1 MFDYYDEDKYYDDAA
16 RKLTRA
22 ELQIFHYHPLEDGKT
37 NLCNQSTTIF
47 KYNIRKKGTNKN
59 EFTKTE

>member
-22 ELQIFHYHPLEDGKT
+22 ELEIFHYHPLEDCLT
-37 NLCNQSTTIF
+37 NLCNPYTTIF
-47 KYNIRKKGTNKN
+47 KYNIRKKGINKN
-59 EFTKTE
+59 EFTKTK

>member
-22 ELQIFHYHPLEDGKT
+22 ELEIFHYHPLEDGKT
-37 NLCNQSTTIF
+37 NLCNSSSTIF
-47 KYNIRKKGTNKN
+47 KYNIRKERINKN
-59 EFTKTE
+59 EFKQTK